1 MRVKS
6 YVVATVISLVLWV
19 ASYHAAAASY
29 HLAQDAGLMPSLHIK
44 ATIASLF
51 G

>member
-1 MRVKS
+1 MRAKS
-6 YVVATVISLVLWV
+6 YIVATAISLGLWA
-19 ASYHAAAASY
+19 ASYHAAAAGY

-44 ATIASLF
+44 ATIASVF